1 MSAEISNYI
10 CDMVFDRSDDRTFD
24 PSEVVDVKRPG
35 DVKTTALAD
44 YMYYMPDP
52 ITTLARY

>member
-44 YMYYMPDP
+44 YYMPAP
-52 ITTLARY
+52 IMTTLARY